1 VTDSL
6 SRTFEGD
13 IEVRASAEGRT
24 VVGIVVP
31 YERVARVSDGGPA
44 YDEMFIFGAFKRSIS
59 TPGRRVPLLSQHAQR
74 SNPLGRATLLRED
87 PAGLY
92 GEFAVS
98 KTQAGD
104 EALELIRDGALDSF
118 SVGFTG
124 YKHERRNGIVV
135 RQEAGIREASLVTFA
150 SYADAKVG
158 GIRTWFDSLSE
169 DERAEVQRMAL
180 TATDL
185 SATTPDGDS
194 EQAARNVDDPAS
206 ATHDD
211 IQRQFRAAKVAARMR
226 GILP

>member
-1 VTDSL
+1 MTESL
-6 SRTFEGD
+6 SRAFEGD
-13 IEVRASAEGRT
+13 LEVRASAEGRT

-31 YERVARVSDGGPA
+31 FERVARVSDGGPF
-44 YDEMFIFGAFKRSIS
+44 YDEMFVYGAFKRSIS

-87 PAGLY
+87 TAGLY

-124 YKHERRNGIVV
+124 YKHERRNGVV
-135 RQEAGIREASLVTFA
+135 ARTEAGIREASLVTFA

-158 GIRTWFDSLSE
+158 GIRAWFDSLSE

-194 EQAARNVDDPAS
+194 EQAATPVIDPAS
-206 ATHDD
+206 ATRDD
-211 IQRQFRAAKVAARMR
+211 FMSAFRRARKVARDK
-226 GILP
+226 GII